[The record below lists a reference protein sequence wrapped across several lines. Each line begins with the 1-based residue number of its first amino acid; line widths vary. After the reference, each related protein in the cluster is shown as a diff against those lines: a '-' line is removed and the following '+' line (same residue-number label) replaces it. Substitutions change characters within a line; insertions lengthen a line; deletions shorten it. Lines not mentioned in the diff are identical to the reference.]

1 MLRTVSIAVPMLF
14 LLTPVTAC
22 SATVDSN
29 DRGTG
34 IAASGT
40 GDTRQWAV
48 KDFDTVGL
56 GGGGDVEVRT
66 GAAFGL
72 TATGTPAALD
82 KVKITRDGSA
92 LNIGRKK
99 GVTWGPADKVRF
111 IVTMPKI
118 KEADIGG
125 SGNIVIN
132 RVEGENF
139 AGNIG
144 GSGNLDVRS
153 LTIDKASFNIGGS
166 GNIAAA
172 GTAKSLNVSI
182 GGSGRLRTAELTA
195 QIATITV
202 AGSGDIQATVTNDA
216 DITIVGAGDV
226 TIGGGAKCKV
236 TKMGSGSVR
245 CG

>member
-1 MLRTVSIAVPMLF
+1 MLRNVSISIPLA
-14 LLTPVTAC
+14 LLLAPVAAC
-22 SATVDSN
+22 SATVNADDN
-29 DRGTG
+29 GTVV
-34 IAASGT
+34 AASGA
-40 GDTRQWAV
+40 GGTRQWAV

-56 GGGGDVEVRT
+56 GGAGDVEIRT
-66 GAAFGL
+66 GGAFGL
-72 TATGTPAALD
+72 TATGTSAALD
-82 KVKITRDGSA
+82 KVRITRDGSA
-92 LNIGRKK
+92 LNIGHKK
-99 GVTWGPADKVRF
+99 GVSWGRDDKVRF
-111 IVTMPKI
+111 VVTMPEI

-132 RVEGENF
+132 RVQGENF
-139 AGNIG
+139 EGNIG

-153 LTIDKASFNIGGS
+153 LQIDKASFNIGGS

-172 GTAKSLNVSI
+172 GTAKTLDVSI
-182 GGSGRLRTAELTA
+182 GGSGKLRVAPLTA

-216 DITIVGAGDV
+216 DITIVGVGNV

-236 TKMGSGSVR
+236 TKMGSGTVR